1 MGFMTAHFKG
11 LDLPSGNRGLRSLSP
26 LITQV

>member
-11 LDLPSGNRGLRSLSP
+11 LDLPSSNRGFRSLST
-26 LITQV
+26 LITQL